1 MEVFIAFYYRLHF
14 KEKLTHCLS
23 WFGGGGQQKPQE
35 DANDVIKFVLTHN
48 GRVFKTF
55 LNENKT

>member
-55 LNENKT
+55 LN